1 MSYNPDASE
10 TKRGNLGEEIV
21 RRYYES
27 RGCKVEHM
35 RDSLGIYA
43 VDFKV
48 TPAAADPFFVEVKT
62 YASKEDEFGRHFNI
76 TDENYNRAT
85 NYANG
90 NCAKLELAFVDPVT
104 GRIYF
109 GDADDLLESVTING
123 REYPDRINFSP
134 ADGSKPAYSFHVNQF
149 DSIPI
154 ADDMLAKL
162 RELYV
167 AKFRELYDAPDAQ
180 GEVEPLD
187 DSAKVVRTF
196 DFDGKTLDIYHVDG
210 SDKFFVMHRQIFKLI
225 GFAGGSV
232 KHFTASIG
240 TTIYSFRVGNKY
252 MKPNFLD
259 VGTVPDVLKK
269 FRAVN
274 DTPDRRTDKYQ
285 RNLNAK
291 RLEEFLRTTVLPTLY
306 GGVII
311 QTQDEL
317 DALFDEFKAKV
328 RALFAKK

>member
-1 MSYNPDASE
+1 MYDPNALE
-10 TKRGNLGEEIV
+10 TKRGTLGEEIV

-35 RDSLGIYA
+35 RDARGVYK
-43 VDFKV
+43 VDFKI
-48 TPAAADPFFVEVKT
+48 TDGDYFWYTEVKT

-76 TDENYNRAT
+76 TDEYFNRAQT
-85 NYANG
+85 FADN

-104 GRIYF
+104 GRFYLSP
-109 GDADDLLESVTING
+109 ADELLEPVTING

-134 ADGSKPAYSFHVNQF
+134 ADGSKPARSFHVNQF
-149 DSIPI
+149 DSCPI
-154 ADDMLAKL
+154 ADDILAKL
-162 RELYV
+162 RELY
-167 AKFRELYDAPDAQ
+167 DTPDAQ

-196 DFDGKTLDIYHVDG
+196 DFNGKKLDVYQVDG

-225 GFAGGSV
+225 GFAGGSA
-232 KHFTASIG
+232 KHFAANIG
-240 TTIYSFRVGNKY
+240 ATIYTFRVGNRH
-252 MKPNFLD
+252 MNPNFLD
-259 VGTVPDVLKK
+259 VRDLPDVLKK

-285 RNLNAK
+285 RKLNAQ
-291 RLEEFLRTTVLPTLY
+291 RLEEFLRMTVLPTLY

-311 QTQDEL
+311 QTHDEL